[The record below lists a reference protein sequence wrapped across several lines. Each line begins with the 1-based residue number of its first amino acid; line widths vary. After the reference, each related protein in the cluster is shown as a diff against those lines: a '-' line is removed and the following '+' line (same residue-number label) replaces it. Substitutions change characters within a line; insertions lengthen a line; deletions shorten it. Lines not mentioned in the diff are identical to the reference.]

1 MEKPEAANPVIPI
14 QWDSGF
20 TKIPCPRKAGY
31 FCVITRHVVSEYRCK
46 IVTDLKRSMIEKNE
60 LSKNELLK
68 HVVEGI
74 HEKKGKNINTIE
86 LKGISGAV
94 CDYFVICEGNT
105 PTQVS
110 ALADSVEKMVLE
122 NVGERPLRV
131 HGKQNA
137 EWIGMDYGSVIVHI
151 FLPELR
157 NFYNI
162 DLLWQDARAVRI
174 PSID

>member
-1 MEKPEAANPVIPI
+1 
-14 QWDSGF
+14 
-20 TKIPCPRKAGY
+20 
-31 FCVITRHVVSEYRCK
+31 
-46 IVTDLKRSMIEKNE
+46 MIEQNE
-60 LSKNELLK
+60 FLQ
-68 HVVEGI
+68 HVIEGI
-74 HEKKGKNINTIE
+74 QEKKGKNINAIE
-86 LKGISGAV
+86 LGELSGAV

-110 ALADSVEKMVLE
+110 ALAESVEKTVMK
-122 NVGERPLRV
+122 NTGERPIRL

-137 EWIGMDYGSVIVHI
+137 EWIGIDYGNVIVHV

-162 DLLWQDARAVRI
+162 DLLWEDARTMQV